1 MIQFKFGRGNDRVKP
16 DHSTRQVVPVYS
28 REAFRA
34 ILARHPE
41 WKVRVALEE
50 GNIPFPNVKHALEW
64 LEEQGQCHAR
74 RGYLS

>member
-1 MIQFKFGRGNDRVKP
+1 MIQFNFGRRSGRVKP
-16 DHSTRQVVPVYS
+16 EHSTRQAAPVYS

-41 WKVRVALEE
+41 WKIRDALEE
-50 GNIPFPNVKHALEW
+50 GNIPVSNVKHAVEW
-64 LEEQGQCHAR
+64 LEEQGRRHAR